1 MAKVKRLTQHLP
13 AERSPKCPRFGVASS
28 SSAFINNERD
38 SVCSASCTD
47 SLDSA
52 SSIPVLCDFNMQDS
66 DLLYVEMSRPEDFV
80 DAFVG
85 WLTKYLKHA
94 LTHYSVCSV
103 CLCTEASPLFAFSK
117 LNFTIQVTFRSKL
130 GCRSVKWSVTL
141 SGLLFVFRCS
151 ACLQGGE
158 PS

>member
-1 MAKVKRLTQHLP
+1 MVKVKRLTQHVP

-28 SSAFINNERD
+28 SSASIERD

-66 DLLYVEMSRPEDFV
+66 ALLYVEMSRPEYFV

-94 LTHYSVCSV
+94 LTHYSVCSI
-103 CLCTEASPLFAFSK
+103 CLCTEASPLFAFSQ
-117 LNFTIQVTFRSKL
+117 LNFTIQLAFRSKL
-130 GCRSVKWSVTL
+130 GVQICQMVGDFKRSSV
-141 SGLLFVFRCS
+141 CI
-151 ACLQGGE
+151 
-158 PS
+158 